1 VKQLEQEKQL
11 VATQAVLDG
20 ETQERSRLARDL
32 HDGLGSMLTGVK
44 LNLMEMKKGIKLE
57 YPDVERFDKALG
69 LLDNSVVEMRRV
81 AHHLMPDSLSRLGL
95 KPAVGDFCRSFAPTV
110 VFDYFGDEKR
120 LDPMMEVV
128 IYRSIHELVNNALK
142 YSGASQILVQL
153 MQEPH
158 RIAFTVQD
166 NGCGFD
172 ASEETTG
179 SGLQNIR
186 NRIASFGGN
195 IQIDSRVGEGTEIN
209 GELKVKS

>member
-44 LNLMEMKKGIKLE
+44 LNLMEMKKGAKLE

-95 KPAVGDFCRSFAPTV
+95 KPAVEDFCRSLAPTV

-153 MQEPH
+153 MQEPN
-158 RIAFTVQD
+158 RISFTVQD

-172 ASEETTG
+172 PSMETNG
-179 SGLQNIR
+179 SGLRNIR

-195 IQIDSRVGEGTEIN
+195 IQIDSRMGEGTEIN
-209 GELKVKS
+209 GELKVEN